1 MAKEQFYVI
10 RNPTTGKISEDTS
23 KKEKPKR
30 GENLSSSAECQS
42 DRRGWVLTVILL
54 VVLSFILLVV
64 MATKFSGVKH
74 EQKRLDKEA
83 MKCRSEVKAFNLN
96 IAKNQK
102 QVAHQLE
109 EMEAN
114 RSVLFQEME
123 KLQNDSSSNLAEFQS
138 VLKSVPSELWR
149 DVLNEIKDACTR
161 TENASGYTC
170 QPCSAGWHHSG
181 SCYYFSKQTKN
192 WMESKDECERKA
204 SHLII
209 IKDQDQLDFVFG
221 QMKGNNFW
229 IGLSDK
235 DIEGNW
241 IWVDG
246 SNVTIPFW
254 SSGEPNNANT
264 NEDCVE
270 VLPNQATWNDIS
282 CDQLK
287 HFVCEKKAVA
297 FFI

>member
-30 GENLSSSAECQS
+30 GENSSSSAECQS

-74 EQKRLDKEA
+74 EQKRLDKEV

-138 VLKSVPSELWR
+138 VLKSVPLELWR
-149 DVLNEIKDACTR
+149 DVLNEIKDVCTR

-246 SNVTIPFW
+246 SNVTIPLW
-254 SSGEPNNANT
+254 SSGKPNSANT
-264 NEDCVE
+264 NEDCAE
-270 VLPNQATWNDIS
+270 VLPNEAKWNDIS

>member
-83 MKCRSEVKAFNLN
+83 MKCRSEG
-96 IAKNQK
+96 
-102 QVAHQLE
+102 
-109 EMEAN
+109 
-114 RSVLFQEME
+114 SVLFQEME